1 MRANDVDSDTSERK
15 VLEHAAG
22 WIDRLGRENEIRRS
36 IAEVQIVVDACQRY
50 ALLRLVLGLDLIKP
64 PSYLGPRALGPMA
77 GDLGS
82 RG

>member
-50 ALLRLVLGLDLIKP
+50 ALFSAWTSSSPLHTWD
-64 PSYLGPRALGPMA
+64 LGP
-77 GDLGS
+77 
-82 RG
+82 